1 MFWSVCAGLKSDYWD
16 AGPGIA
22 GKQYLSLSGATILQ
36 VIPHLAA
43 GGAERTTI
51 EVTEAL
57 TAAGAK
63 ALVASAGGRLEAEL
77 ARAGGE
83 LIRIDNMPTK
93 NPIAINANA
102 GLLARIAKERNVS
115 LIHARSRAPAWSAL
129 WAARR
134 AKLPFVTTYHGVY
147 KAKGGLKRL
156 YNSVMARGDKVIA
169 NSDFTA
175 AHILRE
181 HPWAEG
187 RIITIHRGVDI
198 ARFSPDAVAAERKAG
213 LAASWVLP
221 ASDDVVI
228 LLPAR
233 LTGWKGH
240 RDAIAAASLLRQ
252 KHPEGWRMVFVGDH
266 QGREGYLAELNQLIS
281 ANDLGNRVH
290 IVGHCADMPAAFALA
305 GIVIAPSN
313 EPEAFGRV
321 AAEAGAMGVPAIGSS
336 IGAQGEIIRDGQT
349 GYIVPPAT
357 PPALAVAMGS
367 LLDMGPEGRKI
378 MGWAARNR
386 VLERFTTSALQKAT
400 LSVYEGLTGRSS

>member
-1 MFWSVCAGLKSDYWD
+1 M
-16 AGPGIA
+16 
-22 GKQYLSLSGATILQ
+22 SLSGATILQ

-57 TAAGAK
+57 TAAGARS
-63 ALVASAGGRLEAEL
+63 LVASAGGRLEAEL
-77 ARAGGE
+77 VKAGGE

-93 NPIAINANA
+93 NPLAIRANA

-147 KAKGGLKRL
+147 NAKGSLKRL

-187 RIITIHRGVDI
+187 RIITIHRGVDV
-198 ARFSPDAVAAERKAG
+198 ARFSPAAIAADRKAT
-213 LAASWVLP
+213 LAASWGLP
-221 ASDDVVI
+221 ASDDVLI

-240 RDAIAAASLLRQ
+240 REAIAAASLLRQ
-252 KHPEGWRMVFVGDH
+252 QHPDGWRVVFVGDH
-266 QGREGYLAELNQLIS
+266 QGRDAYLAELHQLIS
-281 ANDLGNRVH
+281 ANDLGNRIH
-290 IVGHCADMPAAFALA
+290 IVGHCADMPAALALA

-321 AAEAGAMGVPAIGSS
+321 AAEAGAMGLPAVGSS
-336 IGAQGEIIRDGQT
+336 IGAQGEIIVDGET
-349 GYIVPPAT
+349 GYIT
-357 PPALAVAMGS
+357 PPSDPPSLAAAMAR
-367 LLDMGPEGRKI
+367 LLTMGPDGRKT
-378 MGWAARNR
+378 MGESARNR
-386 VLERFTTSALQKAT
+386 VLARFTTSALQKAT
-400 LSVYEGLTGRSS
+400 LSVYEGLTGRS

>member
-1 MFWSVCAGLKSDYWD
+1 M
-16 AGPGIA
+16 
-22 GKQYLSLSGATILQ
+22 SLSGATILQ

-57 TAAGAK
+57 TAAGARS
-63 ALVASAGGRLEAEL
+63 LVASAGGRLEAEL
-77 ARAGGE
+77 AKAGGE
-83 LIRIDNMPTK
+83 LIRIETLPTK
-93 NPIAINANA
+93 NPFAIRANA
-102 GLLARIAKERNVS
+102 GVLARIAKERNVT

-147 KAKGGLKRL
+147 QAKGGLKRL

-181 HPWAEG
+181 HPWADG

-198 ARFSPDAVAAERKAG
+198 ARFAPAAVGNDRKAA
-213 LAASWVLP
+213 LAASWALP
-221 ASDDVVI
+221 ASDDVTI

-240 RDAIAAASLLRQ
+240 REAIAAASLLRQ
-252 KHPEGWRMVFVGDH
+252 QHPEGWRMVFVGDH
-266 QGREGYLAELNQLIS
+266 QGREGYLQELHQLIS

-290 IVGHCADMPAAFALA
+290 IVGHCADMPAALALA
-305 GIVIAPSN
+305 GVVIAPSN

-321 AAEAGAMGVPAIGSS
+321 AAEAGAMGLPAIGSS
-336 IGAQGEIIRDGQT
+336 IGAQGEIIVDGET
-349 GYIVPPAT
+349 GYIT
-357 PPALAVAMGS
+357 PPSDPPGLAAAMAR
-367 LLDMGPEGRKI
+367 LLTMGAEGRKT
-378 MGWAARNR
+378 MGESARNR
-386 VLERFTTSALQKAT
+386 VLARFTTSALQKAT
-400 LSVYEGLTGRSS
+400 LSVYEGLTGRS